1 MSVRSAL
8 WMIVTLAAAAAP
20 ATAGEKVP
28 PPGTTVEMPY
38 LIAPMVVDEKL
49 VAYAYISPKIIATS
63 PSAAMAIRDKTP
75 FLQDAFVRDVNGAA
89 VGTHA
94 DPAKLDTDALLARL
108 LKDARRIMGFGKVAS
123 VGIVQ
128 FQMAELRPA
137 SAR

>member
-1 MSVRSAL
+1 MSGRFILCLVAVLAL
-8 WMIVTLAAAAAP
+8 TAP

-49 VAYAYISPKIIATS
+49 VAYAYVSPKIIATS
-63 PSAAMAIRDKTP
+63 PSAAVDIRDKTP
-75 FLQDAFVRDVNGAA
+75 FLQDLFVRDVNRAS
-89 VGTHA
+89 VGTRG
-94 DPAKLDTDALLARL
+94 DPAKVDMEGLLARL
-108 LKDARRIMGFGKVAS
+108 LQDARRVMGPGKVAS

-128 FQMAELRPA
+128 MQMAQLGPA